1 MKRYCLMLTMAL
13 LLLLSACQQAPSDQ
27 LGSSTMPPGS
37 VENTGDGAD
46 RIKLDIPAMSS
57 YNAGA
62 QLTLRVDAQV
72 HYSGY
77 DSAPTYVCLPMHFD
91 NSAAAAQAFFS
102 DGYASVQRTED
113 RDTAGLNWP
122 YQTDLPW
129 IEYYKS
135 PSGEYLNFTHG
146 LGDIIGGRS
155 SGVDLQSIP
164 NIENWQQPGDAD
176 GDGRASG
183 MRLSREECQ
192 AQAQALVDALGLDM
206 LLVRTDVLDVTEFQN
221 YRFYFAHNYGGI
233 PSSIG
238 VNESMRQYSWGQS
251 LGEYLTICVC
261 DNGIYDVEGMLY
273 EIVETGESQ
282 ALISAEEA
290 VARLMDTAAV
300 MPLPIEPML
309 ASEYTID
316 SISLVY
322 LPQPVE
328 GDGVDVIGDG
338 RNGGL
343 KRNMIPAWQFAT
355 GYFSGT
361 WSAIELY
368 IDART
373 GEYLQ

>member
-1 MKRYCLMLTMAL
+1 M
-13 LLLLSACQQAPSDQ
+13 
-27 LGSSTMPPGS
+27 
-37 VENTGDGAD
+37 
-46 RIKLDIPAMSS
+46 
-57 YNAGA
+57 
-62 QLTLRVDAQV
+62 
-72 HYSGY
+72 
-77 DSAPTYVCLPMHFD
+77 
-91 NSAAAAQAFFS
+91 
-102 DGYASVQRTED
+102 
-113 RDTAGLNWP
+113 
-122 YQTDLPW
+122 
-129 IEYYKS
+129 
-135 PSGEYLNFTHG
+135 
-146 LGDIIGGRS
+146 
-155 SGVDLQSIP
+155 
-164 NIENWQQPGDAD
+164 
-176 GDGRASG
+176 
-183 MRLSREECQ
+183 
-192 AQAQALVDALGLDM
+192 
-206 LLVRTDVLDVTEFQN
+206 TEFQN

-251 LGEYLTICVC
+251 MGEYLTICVC

-273 EIVETGESQ
+273 EVVETGESQ
-282 ALISAEEA
+282 PLISAEEA

>member
-1 MKRYCLMLTMAL
+1 MLTML
-13 LLLLSACQQAPSDQ
+13 LLLMLSACQQAPSDQ

-37 VENTGDGAD
+37 MEQTGDGAS

-57 YNAGA
+57 YSAGA
-62 QLTLRVDAQV
+62 QLTLRVDAQL
-72 HYSGY
+72 HNSGH
-77 DSAPTYVCLPMHFD
+77 DSAPAYVCLPMRFD

-102 DGYASVQRTED
+102 DGYASVRRTED
-113 RDTAGLNWP
+113 RNTAGLNWP

-129 IEYYKS
+129 MEYYRS

-146 LGDIIGGRS
+146 LGDIIGGGS

-206 LLVRTDVLDVTEFQN
+206 LLVRTDVLDLTEFQN
-221 YRFYFAHNYGGI
+221 YRFYFAHDYGGI

-282 ALISAEEA
+282 PLISAEEA
-290 VARLMDTAAV
+290 AARLMDTAAV
-300 MPLPIEPML
+300 MPLPILPAL
-309 ASEYTID
+309 ASEYIID